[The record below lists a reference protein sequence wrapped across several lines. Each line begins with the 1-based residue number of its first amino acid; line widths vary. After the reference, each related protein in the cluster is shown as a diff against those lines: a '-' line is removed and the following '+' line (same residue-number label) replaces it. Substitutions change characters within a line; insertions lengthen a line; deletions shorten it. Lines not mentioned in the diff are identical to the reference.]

1 MNATST
7 LCSTSCSSNSRLP
20 ESGFCLLTVKAGED
34 LHLDSNQANRLLFLL
49 SGQITVESIEDAN
62 FQFTPDSIILCAR
75 NHCYLL
81 SATEDSQILV
91 ASFMSGNIFFE
102 GETFRSV
109 ASEISKIQY
118 KFAAVPIN
126 KVMGNFVNSVAF
138 YLANNVD
145 CSLIQQAKMEELFV
159 IFHYFY
165 PREMFL
171 KLFYTLFNNSISFR
185 ALVISNAPNAKN
197 VEMLAKLC
205 GHSLSHFKLL
215 FNQHFEETP
224 YVWMQLNRAVEI
236 SCLLC
241 DASVP
246 LKNIIKKYGFTS
258 HGHFSLFCR
267 KFLGDTPR
275 ALRRNS
281 LQQQPLTIE
290 EVKKNLAK
298 ARIVQKEKGVKDP
311 SAPARK
317 RGRPRKNDI
326 LA

>member
-1 MNATST
+1 MKATST

-20 ESGFCLLTVKAGED
+20 ESGFCLLTVKTGED
-34 LHLDSNQANRLLFLL
+34 LYLDANQVNRLLFLL
-49 SGQITVESIEDAN
+49 SGQMIVESIEDSN
-62 FQFTPDSIILCAR
+62 FKFAPENIILCTR
-75 NHCYLL
+75 NHSYKL
-81 SATEDSQILV
+81 SATADSQILV

-102 GETFRSV
+102 GETYRSV
-109 ASEISKIQY
+109 ASEIAKIQY
-118 KFAAVPIN
+118 KFASVCIN
-126 KVMGNFVNSVAF
+126 KVMGDFVNSVVF
-138 YLANNVD
+138 YLANDVD
-145 CSLIQQAKMEELFV
+145 CPLIQQAKMEELFV
-159 IFHYFY
+159 IFRYFY
-165 PREMFL
+165 PRESFL

-185 ALVISNAPNAKN
+185 SLVINNAPNAKN

-236 SCLLC
+236 SYLLS

-275 ALRRNS
+275 TLRRNS
-281 LQQQPLTIE
+281 LQRQPLTLE
-290 EVKKNLAK
+290 DVKKNLEK
-298 ARIVQKEKGVKDP
+298 ARVAYKEQSAKQP
-311 SAPARK
+311 SVPARK
-317 RGRPRKNDI
+317 RGRPRKQEI
-326 LA
+326 